1 MPGWDR
7 VQNDKDIKEWWV
19 VDHIKDGLYTGE
31 GLLENLQWMTHPE
44 NSRKANNKPIEYK
57 LEDEDTWTRVDSI
70 TNLAS
75 ILGVSHMRASIFK
88 IKGKDGRRYDIR
100 RINTFS

>member
-1 MPGWDR
+1 
-7 VQNDKDIKEWWV
+7 
-19 VDHIKDGLYTGE
+19 
-31 GLLENLQWMTHPE
+31 LQWMTHAE
-44 NSRKANNKPIEYK
+44 NLRKAKNKPIEYK

-75 ILGVSHMRASIFK
+75 ILDVNYTTIKTSTK
-88 IKGKDGRRYDIR
+88 VKGKDGRRYDIR